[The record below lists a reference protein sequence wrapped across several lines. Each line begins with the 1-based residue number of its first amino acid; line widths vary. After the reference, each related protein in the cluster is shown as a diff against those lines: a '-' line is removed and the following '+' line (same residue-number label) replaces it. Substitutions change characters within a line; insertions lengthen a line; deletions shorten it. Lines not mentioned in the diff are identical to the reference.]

1 MTVFITNLARA
12 VLCEVKILHFFEK
25 IKKMSLQDKIL
36 KRKLKKKENQK
47 LKILKN
53 RQQEN
58 DNETEESSEVPV
70 SDVENQTVAK
80 RKHEEEEIGTVP
92 L

>member
-1 MTVFITNLARA
+1 
-12 VLCEVKILHFFEK
+12 
-25 IKKMSLQDKIL
+25 MSLQDKIL

-58 DNETEESSEVPV
+58 DKETEESSEVPV

-80 RKHEEEEIGTVP
+80 RKHEAEEIGTVP
-92 L
+92 LKLTLLQFLYVLEKTDFLVNKKSWKSS

>member
-1 MTVFITNLARA
+1 
-12 VLCEVKILHFFEK
+12 
-25 IKKMSLQDKIL
+25 MSLQDKIL

-58 DNETEESSEVPV
+58 DKEAEESSEVPV

>member
-1 MTVFITNLARA
+1 
-12 VLCEVKILHFFEK
+12 
-25 IKKMSLQDKIL
+25 MSLQDKIL

-58 DNETEESSEVPV
+58 DKETEESSEVPV

-80 RKHEEEEIGTVP
+80 HRHEEEEIGTVP
-92 L
+92 LKLTLLQFLYVLEKTDFLVNKKSWKSS